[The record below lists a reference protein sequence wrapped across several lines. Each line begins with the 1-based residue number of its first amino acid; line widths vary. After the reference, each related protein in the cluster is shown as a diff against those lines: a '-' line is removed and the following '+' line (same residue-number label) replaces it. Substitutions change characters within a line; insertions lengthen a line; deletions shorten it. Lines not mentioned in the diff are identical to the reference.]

1 MPDIVP
7 YEPPPKND
15 RVYARVIP
23 LEQLPPNFIITVK
36 CCETCIHR
44 EGKNSL
50 YWFCKKTL
58 RMCESA
64 IHYDHL
70 CSDKLKHW
78 HPVNGIIAPEPPPAP
93 PPPKRGWLTWFKET
107 FG

>member
-23 LEQLPPNFIITVK
+23 LEQLPPNFI
-36 CCETCIHR
+36 
-44 EGKNSL
+44 
-50 YWFCKKTL
+50 
-58 RMCESA
+58 
-64 IHYDHL
+64 YDHL
-70 CSDKLKHW
+70 CGDKLKHW
-78 HPVNGIIAPEPPPAP
+78 HPINGIVAPEPP